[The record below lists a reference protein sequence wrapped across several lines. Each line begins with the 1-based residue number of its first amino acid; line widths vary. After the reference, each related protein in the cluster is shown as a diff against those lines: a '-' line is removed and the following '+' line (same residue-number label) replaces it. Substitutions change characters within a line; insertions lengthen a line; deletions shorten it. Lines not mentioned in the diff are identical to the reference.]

1 MSELALPLVGLVGG
15 ALAGVSPCVLPVLP
29 VVLLGSAVTGADGAP
44 TSRAR
49 PVAIVAGLVL
59 SFALFTLFGTVVLS
73 LLHLPAGL
81 IRWVGIG
88 ALLLLGVA
96 MLVTP
101 HRRPSRTEPLMT
113 ILEAIQP
120 VTGGRTIT
128 DPATGEAVGRVAEPG
143 VADLDAAVAA
153 ARAAQPGWTARGDAG
168 RAALLSAAADAVE
181 AHAEEL
187 AVLLSREQGK
197 PLNGPNARFE
207 LEACATWLR
216 ATLAVPLDP
225 EVAVDDG
232 ETYAEIHH
240 RPLGVVGAIGPWN
253 WPMMISIWQLAHALR
268 MGNTVVIKPSEYTP
282 LSVLALAHVL
292 NTVLPADVLV
302 AVPGGRGV
310 GEALSAHPG
319 IDKLMFTGSTVTGK
333 AIIRAS
339 ADSVKRV
346 TVELGGNDAGIVLDD
361 ADPAAIAEGLFWGAF
376 INTGQTCAA
385 LKRLYVPDSL
395 YDAVCDE
402 LTKVA
407 AAMPMGV
414 GLDEQNVLGP
424 LQNRQQYDIV
434 AGLVDEARAGGGR
447 VLIGGDPADGPGNFY
462 PTTLVADLP
471 NDNPARR
478 AGAVRARTADRPVLE
493 PRRGDRLG
501 ERPRR
506 RSRCLGVD
514 PVACARPRRGPAARR
529 GHRVDQRARRHRPA
543 GALRRRQAVGL
554 RRRVRARGP
563 ARMRP
568 ARRDQGRC
576 GLVRPIGLNARARS
590 AGNTLATAGLRARHY
605 TVSPSIAHSFRPA
618 VLSRKRSGLRETIS
632 TSPASTR
639 V

>member
-1 MSELALPLVGLVGG
+1 
-15 ALAGVSPCVLPVLP
+15 
-29 VVLLGSAVTGADGAP
+29 
-44 TSRAR
+44 
-49 PVAIVAGLVL
+49 
-59 SFALFTLFGTVVLS
+59 
-73 LLHLPAGL
+73 
-81 IRWVGIG
+81 
-88 ALLLLGVA
+88 
-96 MLVTP
+96 
-101 HRRPSRTEPLMT
+101 MT
-113 ILEAIQP
+113 ILAAIQP
-120 VTGGRTIT
+120 ATGGRTIT

-153 ARAAQPGWTARGDAG
+153 ARAAQPGWAARGDAG

-253 WPMMISIWQLAHALR
+253 WPMMISIWQLAPALR

-471 NDNPARR
+471 NDNPLVAQEQFGPALPIVRYSSLDEAIAWANGLDVGLGASVWTPSPERARDVALRLDAGTVWINEHGAIDPRVPFGGAKQSGYGVEFAR
-478 AGAVRARTADRPVLE
+478 AGLLE
-493 PRRGDRLG
+493 
-501 ERPRR
+501 
-506 RSRCLGVD
+506 CAQ
-514 PVACARPRRGPAARR
+514 PVAIKGAA
-529 GHRVDQRARRHRPA
+529 GSFAP
-543 GALRRRQAVGL
+543 
-554 RRRVRARGP
+554 
-563 ARMRP
+563 
-568 ARRDQGRC
+568 
-576 GLVRPIGLNARARS
+576 S
-590 AGNTLATAGLRARHY
+590 A
-605 TVSPSIAHSFRPA
+605 
-618 VLSRKRSGLRETIS
+618 
-632 TSPASTR
+632 
-639 V
+639 